1 MLFLLLLK
9 CLSGVCMEISITA
22 GVSATAELFLAL
34 THSLTKL
41 LHLQLLLF
49 LYHLLHLLHHR
60 SSQASAERFSSTNH
74 KLISLLKIACKLIV
88 MRASKKKMIMMMSVQ
103 RTGGL
108 KYKASFSISP
118 ILLIQSVSLK
128 RWLFK
133 DETQIIFFPF
143 SLLPMQSS
151 SLHQRCTVFICAM
164 NSTIWILFGSRTSSS
179 THPNKKVV
187 TGKAQTSQSAN
198 RNSQKRLPISAN
210 NTQWEE
216 KEIGPIKNAFICRH
230 PVIDCG
236 GLSNRRAHLRSIVP
250 HAKCEWVEYEQQ
262 EKLQLDHQFIWVVFC
277 VSKSINDFFAAAAA
291 DTSLIF
297 PFLAPFFTLLCR
309 RLMAYWSS
317 LRWGQQTTTGTN
329 KNHWYTTTLAQCSL
343 SHLLLLSI
351 DLQFGASLSRDAG
364 TLGRRASRVLLVFS
378 LLKSGVKQR
387 RKLWSASLS

>member
-1 MLFLLLLK
+1 
-9 CLSGVCMEISITA
+9 MEISITA

-41 LHLQLLLF
+41 QHLQLFLF

-164 NSTIWILFGSRTSSS
+164 NSTI
-179 THPNKKVV
+179 
-187 TGKAQTSQSAN
+187 
-198 RNSQKRLPISAN
+198 
-210 NTQWEE
+210 
-216 KEIGPIKNAFICRH
+216 
-230 PVIDCG
+230 
-236 GLSNRRAHLRSIVP
+236 
-250 HAKCEWVEYEQQ
+250 
-262 EKLQLDHQFIWVVFC
+262 
-277 VSKSINDFFAAAAA
+277 
-291 DTSLIF
+291 
-297 PFLAPFFTLLCR
+297 
-309 RLMAYWSS
+309 
-317 LRWGQQTTTGTN
+317 
-329 KNHWYTTTLAQCSL
+329 
-343 SHLLLLSI
+343 
-351 DLQFGASLSRDAG
+351 
-364 TLGRRASRVLLVFS
+364 
-378 LLKSGVKQR
+378 
-387 RKLWSASLS
+387 